1 MKKSYGNL
9 IFNLVY
15 IYVKKKHIM
24 KQIVKLNKVR
34 RCITDK
40 LIKISIINNLE
51 IIFQ

>member
-1 MKKSYGNL
+1 
-9 IFNLVY
+9 
-15 IYVKKKHIM
+15 M